1 MSSTRPPALPER
13 SGIEYVAVLAQTW
26 AAVEPRQQWIDLG
39 PTEPRTIEALVNDFL
54 VANDPY
60 PAGTA
65 VFAARWKPNQW
76 GLAQVTSRTDL
87 DEWTVV
93 FLDGSGK
100 VLRDHVEL
108 CPAL

>member
-1 MSSTRPPALPER
+1 MVPARNPDELDPTA
-13 SGIEYVAVLAQTW
+13 SASW
-26 AAVEPRQQWIDLG
+26 ARRYRVRRQG
-39 PTEPRTIEALVNDFL
+39 PAEPRTIEALVNDFL

-65 VFAARWKPNQW
+65 VFAARWKPSQW
-76 GLAQVTSRTDL
+76 GLAQVISRTDL